1 MTERIYLES
10 DGRIF
15 LVARGGTL
23 DLPRAQEIP
32 FPYER
37 VGPLACDDD
46 VAFCV
51 PSLEAHP
58 SEWLSK
64 DAVPGDNRVTTRVR
78 EAVHA
83 TMPRMVAEA
92 IIRRDDGRVLLAKGS
107 RGLTEGRWTLP
118 GGFVRFGEDP
128 AQGLMREIREE
139 LGVQV
144 QRLELLSVRSKLGA
158 HTRLHWTM
166 FFYRAE
172 ISGTIA
178 PDPDEIAETA
188 FFSPQVAA
196 QKLMDPVMREVLTA
210 SFRSSWESA

>member
-1 MTERIYLES
+1 MTERFYLES

-15 LVARGGTL
+15 LVARGGAL
-23 DLPRAQEIP
+23 DLPRAHEIP
-32 FPYER
+32 FRYKR
-37 VGPLACDDD
+37 VGPLACADD

-51 PSLEAHP
+51 PSLDAHP

-64 DAVPGDNRVTTRVR
+64 DAVPGDDRVTTRVR

-83 TMPRMVAEA
+83 TMPRVVSEG
-92 IIRRDDGRVLLAKGS
+92 IIQRDERVLLVKGS
-107 RGLTEGRWTLP
+107 RGLTVGRWTLP

-128 AQGLMREIREE
+128 AQGLVREILEE

-144 QRLELLSVRSKLGA
+144 QRLDLLSVRSKLGA

-166 FFYRAE
+166 FFYRVE
-172 ISGTIA
+172 ISGAID
-178 PDPDEIAETA
+178 PDPDEIAEAA

-196 QKLMDPVMREVLTA
+196 QQLMDPVMREVLAA
-210 SFRSSWESA
+210 SFRSPQELA